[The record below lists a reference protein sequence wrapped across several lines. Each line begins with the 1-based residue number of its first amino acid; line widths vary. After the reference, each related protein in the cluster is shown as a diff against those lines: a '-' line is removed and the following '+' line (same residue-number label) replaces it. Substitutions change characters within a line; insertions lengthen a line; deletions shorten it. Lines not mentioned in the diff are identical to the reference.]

1 MPSAFRAYA
10 VALAVAAVASVAALA
25 SLAPRDLH
33 DGPSLVVFTL
43 LVLAGE
49 LLPVS
54 VPRGEGFEEVTVSAP
69 FALAAMALFGP
80 LAAVVMYAAS
90 CLAVDLAKR
99 TERAKMTFNASQSV
113 LALAAA
119 SAVYA
124 AIGDGLGA
132 VL

>member
-1 MPSAFRAYA
+1 MPSAFRAYT

-25 SLAPRDLH
+25 APPPPALH

-43 LVLAGE
+43 LVLTGE

-54 VPRGEGFEEVTVSAP
+54 IPRGEGFEEVTVSAP

-80 LAAVVMYAAS
+80 LPAVAMYAVS
-90 CLAVDLAKR
+90 CFAIDLAKR
-99 TERAKMTFNASQSV
+99 TAVPKAVFDVSRSV

-119 SAVYA
+119 SAAYA
-124 AIGDGLGA
+124 ALG
-132 VL
+132 